1 MCPPCT
7 WSSTAAPA
15 LAFRHFR
22 GNFTAPLSTC
32 LPSTLLNWSLGSTHK
47 TVSLNQTLWK
57 CCQSRYSMR
66 KLAASAMM
74 EPTSASVPQTPP
86 PWAQA
91 CPAQRGKMAW
101 NSRIETETA
110 MIVVCPVVS
119 PAPPA
124 QTLITQWKETELQGC
139 HPDHKLRRSYVAARL
154 TPEKLLW
161 RPLHA
166 WPLKEKSW

>member
-7 WSSTAAPA
+7 WSSTATPA

-22 GNFTAPLSTC
+22 GSFTAPLSTC
-32 LPSTLLNWSLGSTHK
+32 LPATLSNWSLRSAHETEWI
-47 TVSLNQTLWK
+47 VSLNQTLWK

-91 CPAQRGKMAW
+91 CPAQRGKRAW
-101 NSRIETETA
+101 DSRIERETA
-110 MIVVCPVVS
+110 MIVVCPAVS

-124 QTLITQWKETELQGC
+124 QTLITQWKESELPGC
-139 HPDHKLRRSYVAARL
+139 HPDHKLRRSYVAARP

-161 RPLHA
+161 WLLHA
-166 WPLKEKSW
+166 WPLKE